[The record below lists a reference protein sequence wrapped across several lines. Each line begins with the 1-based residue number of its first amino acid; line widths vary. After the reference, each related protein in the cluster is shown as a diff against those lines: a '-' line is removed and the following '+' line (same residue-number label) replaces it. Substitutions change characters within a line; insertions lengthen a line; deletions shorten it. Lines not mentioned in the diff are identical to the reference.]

1 MIEELLLNAGLEKGV
16 FAILFI
22 WLFYSER
29 KKSEE
34 REDKLTSFL
43 EGMREEFAKLVGSYE
58 RLTDDVSDIKARLDK
73 EDDQ

>member
-73 EDDQ
+73 EDDN

>member
-1 MIEELLLNAGLEKGV
+1 MIEEFLMNAGLEKGI
-16 FAILFI
+16 FAVLFI

-58 RLTDDVSDIKARLDK
+58 RLTDDVSDIKSRLDK
-73 EDDQ
+73 EDEK